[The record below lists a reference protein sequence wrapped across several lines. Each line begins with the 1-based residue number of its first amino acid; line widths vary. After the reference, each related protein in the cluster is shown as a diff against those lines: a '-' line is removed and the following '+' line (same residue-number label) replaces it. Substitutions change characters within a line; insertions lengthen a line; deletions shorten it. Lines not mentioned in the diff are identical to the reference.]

1 MMTDCTLIKN
11 LILKNNEQLLF
22 HLKKLDCELYLN
34 NLIYKLLIGLFFD
47 GISEIYQLIIWDLFL
62 LEGNITFFK
71 AAYGLIKIISKE
83 LLEANSIDK
92 IQYIF
97 EKKIMEYD
105 NTAKLIY
112 FLIFKRYDDFDNNV
126 ISLNRKIIL
135 PKIIIEINS
144 SSYENNEN
152 KDEIECDLD
161 WPLCSRDNNYRHE
174 IREFVTYRQLL
185 NPNIIED
192 YFYGNEI
199 KEKNKNNNKEKDE
212 YDIYGEICIE
222 RRKHI
227 CNSKIESFK
236 EILKERYKDEK
247 IDMLKY
253 QYERKRT
260 FTTFYN
266 RASNIIIKHKD
277 DNAINKIVS
286 DIEKGNEILLSKL
299 SMPKQTFEEFEF
311 EIENLKDD

>member
-1 MMTDCTLIKN
+1 MMTDCTLIKT

-47 GISEIYQLIIWDLFL
+47 GISEIYQLTIWDLFL
-62 LEGNITFFK
+62 LEGNIAFFK

-83 LLEANSIDK
+83 LMEANSMDK

-135 PKIIIEINS
+135 PTIIKEINA

-161 WPLCSRDNNYRHE
+161 WPLCSKDNNYRHE

-185 NPNIIED
+185 NPTIIED

-199 KEKNKNNNKEKDE
+199 KEKNKKKKQRK
-212 YDIYGEICIE
+212 
-222 RRKHI
+222 RRK
-227 CNSKIESFK
+227 
-236 EILKERYKDEK
+236 
-247 IDMLKY
+247 
-253 QYERKRT
+253 
-260 FTTFYN
+260 
-266 RASNIIIKHKD
+266 
-277 DNAINKIVS
+277 
-286 DIEKGNEILLSKL
+286 
-299 SMPKQTFEEFEF
+299 
-311 EIENLKDD
+311 

>member
-1 MMTDCTLIKN
+1 MTDCTLIKN

-62 LEGNITFFK
+62 LEGNIAFFK

-227 CNSKIESFK
+227 CGSKIESFK
-236 EILKERYKDEK
+236 EILKERYKDEE

-299 SMPKQTFEEFEF
+299 SMPKQAFEEFEF

>member
-47 GISEIYQLIIWDLFL
+47 GISEIYQLTIWDLFL
-62 LEGNITFFK
+62 LEGNIAFFK
-71 AAYGLIKIISKE
+71 AAYGLIKIVSKE
-83 LLEANSIDK
+83 VLEANSIDK

-97 EKKIMEYD
+97 DKKIMEYD

-227 CNSKIESFK
+227 CGSKIESFK
-236 EILKERYKDEK
+236 EILKERYKDEEV
-247 IDMLKY
+247 DMLKY